1 VELMEDASVQAG
13 IGGTPAG
20 LRSPRFAEL
29 DTQIQ
34 AEAEQRQNR
43 PTAKRSPRNRGE
55 AEAFMLVPSIGGLE
69 RKVADL
75 GDIRLSSLDARLEM
89 AGHSASGFAP
99 GSVQHLAEPKLACH
113 IRCPEPL

>member
-75 GDIRLSSLDARLEM
+75 GDIGCPAWTPDSKWLAIPLRDSPQGPYSIWLSRNSPA
-89 AGHSASGFAP
+89 HTVP
-99 GSVQHLAEPKLACH
+99 
-113 IRCPEPL
+113 